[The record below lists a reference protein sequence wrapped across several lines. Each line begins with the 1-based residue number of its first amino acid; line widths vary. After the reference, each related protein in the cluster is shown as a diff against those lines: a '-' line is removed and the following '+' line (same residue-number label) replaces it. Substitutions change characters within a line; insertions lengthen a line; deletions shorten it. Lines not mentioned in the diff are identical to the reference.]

1 MGIFKKAW
9 NFITRPIK
17 AIVDPVFD
25 LVTNTFKAI
34 VSPFTGGY
42 DMPDYAIDYSSTSD
56 EIKATTTVNFNAANR
71 AMPVLYGNNVSVGT
85 IPVFVGTFGDDSAD
99 TTKQYL
105 YMAAVISQ
113 GFHGAATVTHQE
125 TFVPPPFSSATLH
138 TAIYGSL
145 LSRIVI
151 DGKPV
156 HLDVGTQTLHNN
168 YSDGYDG
175 STAFSQTTTVDGVRS
190 YGIGGVQPPIYNVT
204 KGTFASRLSFQYFDG
219 SADQPASSLLR
230 QHPDWNDDQNTLSG
244 VHYLAMR
251 FLIQAADVTVGAGDG
266 SGTYGNPYSG
276 VPAVVVTTSGKSI
289 PNITVGSGG
298 APGWA
303 EKFQTSFSEPEISDV
318 DRSYHKPLGIP
329 DADGIIGG
337 VDNVAKQILAIDSD
351 TVIEFAGHQDFQS
364 ETYSSTGATQ
374 TFNIHNYL
382 FNLGWTYDFVFF
394 IPSYYRYN
402 SDSSSYAPSYN
413 DGDRGQWLK
422 HVGAGHYKFLYKN
435 EQTIS
440 TTISGGELTFF
451 AYDSTLTES
460 IINGVSPSGVVG
472 DSTNDMSEYTFFHS
486 DTSQIDLRVGNANY
500 TVKLRIRNR
509 STGLNEVFD
518 VLETNYAIID
528 SVGSSADLDIPYIT
542 LGIRNEDSSAVSETY
557 YTTVPINSDVYVEI
571 TQLDWRPTSDKRP
584 ANFELHKEQGYIIDG
599 LSYQGYFPDG
609 NPVEYL
615 LDYMLNPNY
624 GMGLTFNEIDRES
637 FINASIA
644 GDMIPNYYDF
654 DATVHYMGGDFL
666 DATGRNEYM
675 YGPNASPGNINGG
688 QFQISNNS
696 LDRQFVIDTSK
707 THLANVNLILASMGA
722 IMPQVE
728 GKFKL
733 ILENAGIPD
742 NSEHIPPIT
751 ALPITA
757 HIKDEHIIDS
767 IAINTATLNDKF
779 NQIKI
784 DYTDLRNNSQPNS
797 VMSPDAVDDSTDIRT
812 NYLAEDNN
820 KSLEGTFSFPGIY
833 DSVTAKKMA
842 TLLLKK
848 SRGQPILNFS
858 VSQIALNCLPGDFIR
873 LESDAMKIN
882 DVYRVTNTNLNADNT
897 LAMSCIRHIPAF
909 YDVTDQGQIFEAR
922 RNIMDIK

>member
-1 MGIFKKAW
+1 MGIFKKAF
-9 NFITRPIK
+9 NFIARPIK
-17 AIVDPVFD
+17 AIVDPVIDFT
-25 LVTNTFKAI
+25 TNTFKAI

-42 DMPDYAIDYSSTSD
+42 DMPDNAINYSSTSD

-71 AMPVLYGNNVSVGT
+71 AMPVLYGNNVSVAT

-113 GFHGAATVTHQE
+113 GFHGAATLTH
-125 TFVPPPFSSATLH
+125 SSSPVGAP
-138 TAIYGSL
+138 IFGNL
-145 LSRIVI
+145 LSRMVI

-175 STAFSQTTTVDGVRS
+175 STALSKTTTVDGVRS

-204 KGTFASRLSFQYFDG
+204 KGTFANRLSFQYFDG
-219 SADQPASSLLR
+219 SADQPVSSLLR

-276 VPAVVVTTSGKSI
+276 VPAVVVTTGGKSI
-289 PNITVGSGG
+289 PNITIGHDE

-303 EKFQTSFSEPEISDV
+303 ERFQTSFSEAEVSDI
-318 DRSYHKPLGIP
+318 RHSYHKPLGVP
-329 DADGIIGG
+329 DADGIISG
-337 VDNVAKQILAIDSD
+337 VDNVAKQTIAVDSD

-382 FNLGWTYDFVFF
+382 FNLGWTYDFVYF

-402 SDSSSYAPSYN
+402 SDSSSYAPSYT

-422 HVGAGHYKFLYKN
+422 HIGAGHYKFLYKN
-435 EQTIS
+435 PQTLS
-440 TTISGGELTFF
+440 TTVSGAELTFF

-460 IINGVSPSGVVG
+460 IINGVSPSVQVG
-472 DSTNDMSEYTFFHS
+472 DSTNDMSEYTFFHDSPGVIESAMASS
-486 DTSQIDLRVGNANY
+486 DYS
-500 TVKLRIRNR
+500 VKLRIRNR
-509 STGLNEVFD
+509 STGLNDLFTV
-518 VLETNYAIID
+518 TGISD
-528 SVGSSADLDIPYIT
+528 SSSSDAASPYVT

-584 ANFELHKEQGYIIDG
+584 ANFDLHKNQGYIVDG
-599 LSYQGYFPDG
+599 LSHQGYFPDG

-637 FINASIA
+637 FINASVA

-707 THLANVNLILASMGA
+707 THLANVNLILASIGA

-797 VMSPDAVDDSTDIRT
+797 AMSPDTVDDSTDIRT

-873 LESDAMKIN
+873 LESDTMKIN
-882 DVYRVTNTNLNADNT
+882 DVYRVTSTNLNADNT
-897 LAMSCIRHIPAF
+897 LSMTCIRHIPAF